1 MEDGVLG
8 GMDMSKPKLRQ
19 KMECT
24 DRFEGSL

>member
-8 GMDMSKPKLRQ
+8 GMDISKPKLGQ
-19 KMECT
+19 KIECT